1 MTIGDPDS
9 PPTAFFTLSMLID
22 SSQIDALADLIAS
35 DQRGR
40 LAKLVGMKKRARFW
54 SQDLL
59 KKIRPKAAESDA
71 LHKDINPMFED
82 ISDRARNL
90 FIEDFLLDT
99 KLGDSTAPDH
109 LRNVFAEISLSLDGP
124 VRWKAEGPV
133 FKVDTEGPIVFEKV
147 LCRAFWMAHS
157 NNALSYHLSF
167 EVPFEHGLKHYLG
180 LSLFQKV
187 FSQSETTD
195 WVASNTRG
203 WKVVES
209 KGTGEKVSLLGF
221 MEEAFERDLEHLMTM
236 VSEVSSTTQLS
247 PRFLKQFVDEA
258 WQQLVLEPAGESQEK
273 LNVQRGEGD
282 PVVAAWVDAAPR
294 RRLLVLL
301 RDEAS
306 FESLQKARQC
316 SLSVVKLDTLFLQP
330 GTGANGEHQLAAL
343 EKQLDRRAQELNVPP
358 GEDSELFRDNY
369 KLWLFLSGFFQ
380 NVVDFL
386 DQDGLEIHDGLAP
399 VYPECLSK
407 DDVNPGFM
415 LYATPSVLFEV
426 VSKSRSLD
434 KAGRRWLGTCPY
446 LFLVH
451 MTAFQNESLV
461 RVFEKNVT
469 YLLKHLETEGLKADE
484 SDFSGSKFGG
494 ALASASAC
502 IRDFQ
507 LLTFEKV
514 HKHTSFNVFRY
525 QTEQDFFECVQ
536 DIRGIKQ
543 RRAYWDEV
551 LNKLTLTIES
561 LQEERRARYE
571 KKIAVAGVL
580 LALSG
585 VLQVLLAVFPPEM
598 PEGSSKQDFCS
609 WLYQLVG
616 QPGTCSSFAR
626 GWDVVALTLAVLALC
641 AAVWAAGWIVIQG
654 RRRLKKQ
661 DSAKAW
667 RKGAMQD

>member
-40 LAKLVGMKKRARFW
+40 LAKLVGMKKRVRFW

-59 KKIRPKAAESDA
+59 KEIRPKAAESDA

-99 KLGDSTAPDH
+99 KLGDSKAPDH
-109 LRNVFAEISLSLDGP
+109 LRNVFAEIRLSLDGA
-124 VRWKAEGPV
+124 VDWKAEGPV
-133 FKVDTEGPIVFEKV
+133 FKVDAEGPIVFEKV

-187 FSQSETTD
+187 FSQSETTE
-195 WVASNTRG
+195 WVVGNTRG
-203 WKVVES
+203 WKVVEP
-209 KGTGEKVSLLGF
+209 KGKGEKVSLLGF
-221 MEEAFERDLEHLMTM
+221 MEEAFERDLGHLMTM
-236 VSEVSSTTQLS
+236 VSEASQTKQLT
-247 PRFLKQFVDEA
+247 PRFLKQFVEEA

-301 RDEAS
+301 RDEKS
-306 FESLQKARQC
+306 FESLQKAREC
-316 SLSVVKLDTLFLQP
+316 APAVVKLDTLSLQP
-330 GTGANGEHQLAAL
+330 GAGANGGHRLAAL
-343 EKQLDRRAQELNVPP
+343 GKQLDQHAQELDVRHNKH
-358 GEDSELFRDNY
+358 SKLIRANY

-399 VYPECLSK
+399 VYPEALSE
-407 DDVNPGFM
+407 DGVNPGFM

-461 RVFEKNVT
+461 RAYENNVIG
-469 YLLKHLETEGLKADE
+469 LLRHLGNAGLKADE

-494 ALASASAC
+494 ALASASAS

-585 VLQVLLAVFPPEM
+585 VLQVLLAVFPP
-598 PEGSSKQDFCS
+598 KQPVGQTKPDFCS

-616 QPGTCSSFAR
+616 QPGICATFDR

-654 RRRLKKQ
+654 RRRLKNQ
-661 DSAKAW
+661 DPAKAW
-667 RKGAMQD
+667 RKGAMQG